1 MEYGLAYS
9 NWEFLCKKVFLVTVF
24 RTKATKNKRIKEH
37 IIL

>member
-9 NWEFLCKKVFLVTVF
+9 NWEFLCKKVFLVIVL
-24 RTKATKNKRIKEH
+24 RTKAAKNKVIKEH